1 MRDRKTVVDRPLTEV
16 LDNPADRTERRRAKS
31 LVSQIQRHY
40 ESVRSSSLRNVRT
53 PGAILDS
60 AIERLQQFD
69 SNISLNKPQSAPSS
83 SSSKRD
89 QGHWKTKTQN
99 EWHRGRVRVC
109 CFLFSWNIFIDRK
122 YRRRPTTSKNRRK
135 RAQVDLVEKSTTIG
149 PMCSW
154 AEKCHLKNQY
164 HNINVWLVRAVFS
177 LKFSSECAISALFL
191 SFTREKL
198 D

>member
-89 QGHWKTKTQN
+89 QGH
-99 EWHRGRVRVC
+99 C
-109 CFLFSWNIFIDRK
+109 
-122 YRRRPTTSKNRRK
+122 
-135 RAQVDLVEKSTTIG
+135 
-149 PMCSW
+149 
-154 AEKCHLKNQY
+154 
-164 HNINVWLVRAVFS
+164 
-177 LKFSSECAISALFL
+177 
-191 SFTREKL
+191 
-198 D
+198 